1 MKTIIDSISKRLLQA
16 IQQDARISNQD
27 LADKIGIS
35 PSPCLQRRKRLE
47 DLGII
52 TGYDARIDLS
62 RLTTHVEVIAE
73 ITLNNNKATDEK
85 RFREYIETI
94 PEIVSC
100 HGVTGNVDYFAMF
113 CAPSVQHYLAVVD
126 QMIET
131 LGIIE
136 TVTSHVVYGTTK
148 PYRGFPLDLLLKD

>member
-47 DLGII
+47 DLGVI
-52 TGYDARIDLS
+52 TGYDTRIDVG

-73 ITLNNNKATDEK
+73 ITLNNNKAADER
-85 RFREYIETI
+85 RFREYIDTI

-100 HGVTGNVDYFAMF
+100 HAVAGNVDYFAMF
-113 CAPSVQHYLAVVD
+113 CAPSIQHYLSVVD

-131 LGIIE
+131 LGIVE

-148 PYRGFPLDLLLKD
+148 PFRGFPLDLLLKD

>member
-1 MKTIIDSISKRLLQA
+1 MKTIIDSISKRLLEA

-47 DLGII
+47 DLGVI
-52 TGYDARIDLS
+52 TGYDTRIDVS

-73 ITLNNNKATDEK
+73 ITLNNNKAADER
-85 RFREYIETI
+85 RFREYIDTI
-94 PEIVSC
+94 PEIVAC
-100 HGVTGNVDYFAMF
+100 HAVAGNVDYFATF
-113 CAPSVQHYLAVVD
+113 CAPSIQHYLSVVD

-131 LGIIE
+131 LGIVE

-148 PYRGFPLDLLLKD
+148 PFRGFPLDLLLKD